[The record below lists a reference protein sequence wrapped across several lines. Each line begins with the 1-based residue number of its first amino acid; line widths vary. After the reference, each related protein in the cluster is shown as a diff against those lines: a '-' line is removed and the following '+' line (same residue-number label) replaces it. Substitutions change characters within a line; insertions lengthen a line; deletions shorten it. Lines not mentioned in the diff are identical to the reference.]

1 MGDDTLNEN
10 IIFVTGYA
18 KLPQGITATE
28 LYTVIAVGL
37 LLDKTTGIITD
48 VDCSLVTT
56 VARQFVKDLI
66 VGKSILDFEAIEVAF
81 TQRYHGS
88 ARKALLSALKIINE
102 KYQNIL
108 KNKEIQD
115 E

>member
-1 MGDDTLNEN
+1 MNEN

-28 LYTVIAVGL
+28 LYTVIAVGV
-37 LLDKTTGIITD
+37 LLDRETGLITD

-56 VARQFVKDLI
+56 VARQFVKELI
-66 VGKSILDFEAIEVAF
+66 VGKSILDLESIEKAF
-81 TQRYHGS
+81 TERYHGS
-88 ARKALLSALKIINE
+88 ARKALLSSLKIINE

-108 KNKEIQD
+108 KNKETID

>member
-1 MGDDTLNEN
+1 MNEN

-28 LYTVIAVGL
+28 LYTVIAVGVL
-37 LLDKTTGIITD
+37 IDKTTGIIQD
-48 VDCSLVTT
+48 VDCSLVTS
-56 VARQFVKDLI
+56 VARAFVKDLI
-66 VGKSILDFEAIEVAF
+66 VGKSILELDLIDKAF
-81 TQRYHGS
+81 SERYHGS
-88 ARKALLSALKIINE
+88 ARKALMSSLKIINE

-108 KNKEIQD
+108 KNKEVQD